1 MKKHTPEQDKLKNE
15 RINLGLKVLMALL
28 FFVGAMVFSYPF
40 IVDTINNFYD
50 QRVIDNYQTQKN
62 VTSDISDYLNRIDS
76 LVYKLYG
83 LNDADIKLITNT
95 SEK

>member
-1 MKKHTPEQDKLKNE
+1 
-15 RINLGLKVLMALL
+15 MALL